1 MHKRLIKFR
10 TTSMAV
16 GLLALL
22 VTSGCETT
30 ANWLKGRRTAEPEE
44 VILNAPDA
52 NQYLYELQ
60 NLATGDPLVQAEI
73 VADSE
78 AAATLTPSPST
89 RLRYA
94 LVRATPGH
102 AGTNYGEARHVLQ
115 QLLAQTEMM
124 TSAEV
129 ALANIYL
136 AAADSQNTMQ
146 SEYSRLATTTSQAAT
161 TEEAASSRR
170 ISGLES
176 ENRRLRESLAD
187 AEAKIE
193 ALSAIERSIRE
204 QTESGD
210 PQ

>member
-1 MHKRLIKFR
+1 
-10 TTSMAV
+10 MAV

-22 VTSGCETT
+22 VTTGCESTT
-30 ANWLKGRRTAEPEE
+30 NWLKGRRTAEPEE
-44 VILNAPDA
+44 LVLDAPNA

-60 NLATGDPLVQAEI
+60 ELATGDPLAQAEI
-73 VADSE
+73 VADAE

-94 LVRATPGH
+94 LVLATPGH
-102 AGTNYGEARHVLQ
+102 AGKNYGEARHILQ

-124 TSAEV
+124 TAAEV

-161 TEEAASSRR
+161 SEEAASSRR
-170 ISGLES
+170 ISALETD
-176 ENRRLRESLAD
+176 NRLLRESLAD

-193 ALSAIERSIRE
+193 ALSGIERSIRE
-204 QTESGD
+204 QSENGD